1 MAYDDLQVIKLC
13 DALEAVTHVLHAER
27 ISQRE
32 EAMLESLVLAC
43 PQISD
48 GGESYIL
55 KDDLRNFC
63 KNFIK
68 SLREG
73 DASFLHKEKGYKGRL
88 VDIEEFVESKEYLNQ
103 KGSIRPIVKYEL
115 QNIINKLDN
124 IREVVL
130 TGCVTGDTV
139 VKVARQ
145 RSGAQKSK
153 PITMKDLYNKFN
165 GLKGKWEPKID
176 TTLLSLKEDGLL
188 AKNTIEAVYYNGVKE
203 VYRVTT
209 STGKFLKCTMEHR
222 FKVPGNLNEFK
233 PLKELHVGSTIICKS
248 DNRVGRGGKKPNH
261 NRKII
266 YSVPFHP
273 NARRHMIAGKN
284 YKRIY
289 NYRLVIEA
297 HMNGLSMEEMI
308 YILRNDEKR
317 AKTLK
322 YTSNDDHIHH
332 INRDERDDSLENLM
346 FMTAEE
352 HSKHHGYELA
362 RCIGNCEIW
371 EETITSIEYVGKD
384 DVYDIEMKA
393 PYFNYLAQGIVIHNS
408 TGWGKSYLS
417 RILTCYLLYR
427 LSMLHDPQYQ
437 YDLAP
442 GSSIVMILQ
451 SQSLRL
457 SKKILFNPLLALIAG
472 SPYFIKNF
480 PFNRQVTSELQFPNH
495 IFVSPV
501 SGSEMA
507 TLGLDVFA
515 GILSE
520 INYFDVVE
528 NSQMLTMR
536 GQDNTTYD
544 QAVNVYTNLIQRLK
558 NRFQDHGKIPGVLI
572 LDSAVHYPGDF
583 LDRKVQEA
591 KWDSQIHV
599 VRHAIWDTLSK
610 DRFSGDYFLVEV
622 GNMDRNSR
630 IIEDRA
636 FALPEADIIEVPSEY
651 RTDFDRDI
659 ERALR
664 DYVGIA
670 TGHRRA
676 FMPFKEAI
684 NDAHTV
690 YEALY
695 EGQTLFN
702 EEVIDITNYFDGPFE
717 WEKLIN
723 KEYLKQ
729 ISFNN
734 KADFCM
740 HVDLG
745 ISKDRVGL
753 AVGHVQDYKM
763 MPSTSFYSNTSNSFI
778 EMTDMSAPV
787 ICIDGMMQITPPP
800 GGEVSVDTLKGF
812 MIYLSTTL
820 NMKIVTMD
828 SFEHVSFVQAL
839 RRVKGLRSGTVSTV
853 ATAIP
858 YMELKA
864 AYIEGRIIH
873 QSFSAYTDELLFLE
887 YDPKKRKVD
896 HLPHKCFTGDTK
908 VLLADGS
915 SLSFKEL
922 AEHFPGNVTFPV
934 WSKDRQGKV
943 IIGTGRNARRTG
955 EKAKVVNVLFYDGYS
970 VMCTPD
976 HLFLTP
982 ELTWIR
988 AIDMKDG
995 TLISHVSGSCV
1006 TVCKV
1011 TSVQVPL
1018 DVWDIE
1024 VDHYHNFALASGAFV
1039 HNSKDISD
1047 AVAGVVHMLTHKIA
1061 HYRKSNVSNKTEKVP
1076 QHRQIAIAKF

>member
-13 DALEAVTHVLHAER
+13 DALEAVTHVLRAER

-130 TGCVTGDTV
+130 TGCVTGDTLINISR
-139 VKVARQ
+139 K
-145 RSGAQKSK
+145 RSGNFKCT
-153 PITMKDLYNKFN
+153 PITMKKLYECFH
-165 GLKGKWEPKID
+165 GLAGKWDKSIKTE
-176 TTLLSLKEDGLL
+176 TLSLVTEDAVGRNEI
-188 AKNTIEAVYYNGVKE
+188 KNVFYNGVKP
-203 VYRVTT
+203 VYRVVT
-209 STGKFLKCTMEHR
+209 SSGNTIKCTLDHK
-222 FKVPGNLNEFK
+222 FKVPGEITEFK
-233 PLKELHVGSTIICKS
+233 KLKNLGVGGVVICRAPRRKAMTQKKRNK
-248 DNRVGRGGKKPNH
+248 NRTVL
-261 NRKII
+261 
-266 YSVPFHP
+266 Y
-273 NARRHMIAGKN
+273 NARYHPYARKHVVNGID
-284 YKRIY
+284 YRRIY
-289 NYRLVIEA
+289 YARIVYDA
-297 HMNGLSMEEMI
+297 HLNNMEERHFI
-308 YILRNDEKR
+308 RIIRKDSDK

-322 YTSNDDHIHH
+322 YSDPSLHLHH
-332 INRDERDDSLENLM
+332 INYDESDDRIENLVLL
-346 FMTAEE
+346 TEKE
-352 HSKHHGYELA
+352 HGALHGPIVGRKSGA
-362 RCIGNCEIW
+362 CEVR
-371 EETITSIEYVGKD
+371 EETIVSITYIGEE
-384 DVYDIEMKA
+384 DVYDLEMN
-393 PYFNYLAQGIVIHNS
+393 FNFKSYIVDNIIISNS

-599 VRHAIWDTLSK
+599 VRHAIWDTLAK
-610 DRFSGDYFLVEV
+610 DRFSGSRFLVEV
-622 GNMDRNSR
+622 GNMDRSSR
-630 IIEDRA
+630 IIEDRT
-636 FALPEADIIEVPSEY
+636 FALPEADVIEVPEEY

-659 ERALR
+659 EAALR

-676 FMPFKEAI
+676 FMPFKEAV

-896 HLPHKCFTGDTK
+896 HLPHK
-908 VLLADGS
+908 
-915 SLSFKEL
+915 
-922 AEHFPGNVTFPV
+922 
-934 WSKDRQGKV
+934 
-943 IIGTGRNARRTG
+943 
-955 EKAKVVNVLFYDGYS
+955 
-970 VMCTPD
+970 
-976 HLFLTP
+976 
-982 ELTWIR
+982 
-988 AIDMKDG
+988 
-995 TLISHVSGSCV
+995 
-1006 TVCKV
+1006 
-1011 TSVQVPL
+1011 
-1018 DVWDIE
+1018 
-1024 VDHYHNFALASGAFV
+1024 
-1039 HNSKDISD
+1039 SKDISD

-1061 HYRKSNVSNKTEKVP
+1061 HYRKSNVSNKTEKAP